1 MRRRIFI
8 SQHAESGDYYNNE
21 TFEGTDV
28 GKEYLFDQ
36 DVSNM
41 IRILFYVLLLICI
54 TAHIWIKFMWTIF
67 SDFPFQEIEIIFIVY
82 DLVLVHCAI
91 FYYIWNRKRRVEF
104 ME

>member
-1 MRRRIFI
+1 MRRRIFM
-8 SQHAESGDYYNNE
+8 SEHAESGDNYYHHE
-21 TFEGTDV
+21 TFENHINKNVT
-28 GKEYLFDQ
+28 
-36 DVSNM
+36 NM
-41 IRILFYVLLLICI
+41 IRILFYVMLLICI

>member
-8 SQHAESGDYYNNE
+8 SQHAESGDFYNNE
-21 TFEGTDV
+21 TFEGNTDA
-28 GKEYLFDQ
+28 GKEFEQ
-36 DVSNM
+36 DLSNI
-41 IRILFYVLLLICI
+41 IRILFYVLLLIFI
-54 TAHIWIKFMWTIF
+54 TAHIWIKYTWIIF
-67 SDFPFQEIEIIFIVY
+67 SDLPFEEIEIIFIVY